1 MDACRKQVGSVFRGD
16 EFPVV
21 DPAAI
26 GNVAASDVGDDFVK
40 V

>member
-16 EFPVV
+16 EFPVIDADV
-21 DPAAI
+21 I
-26 GNVAASDVGDDFVK
+26 VNVAASDVGDDFVK